1 MRQWA
6 KSDYQPFFAIERMAL
21 SIASCLSAG
30 SFANI
35 PAASKV
41 FVDILLWVDFLNILV
56 YNRHVY
62 MKVIPFW

>member
-6 KSDYQPFFAIERMAL
+6 KSDYQPFLTIERMAL

-35 PAASKV
+35 PTASKV
-41 FVDILLWVDFLNILV
+41 FEDILLFSHFWVF
-56 YNRHVY
+56 
-62 MKVIPFW
+62 F